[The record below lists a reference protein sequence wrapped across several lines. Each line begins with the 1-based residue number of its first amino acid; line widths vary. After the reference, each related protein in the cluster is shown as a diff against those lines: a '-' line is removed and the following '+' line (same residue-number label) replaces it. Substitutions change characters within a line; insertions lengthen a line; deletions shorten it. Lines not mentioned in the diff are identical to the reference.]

1 MAKRP
6 TIYIPTDP
14 LFDVQWHLRN
24 TGQVEGGIPGQDV
37 NVIRVWPDYAGT
49 GVKVAAMDDGFDQT
63 HPDWG
68 NNYLTEMAWDVV
80 QNTPGAQA
88 GPDDDHGTAV
98 GGLIVAAANNGMGG
112 VGVAWGAD
120 LIAYRGLG
128 DEDAGDST
136 LVEGYFRDAAT
147 RMLAAGAHISSNS
160 WGPMQTPF
168 DDQADQPGYVD
179 TARQLASDGR
189 DGLGIVTLFAA
200 GNDRSVNLNAN
211 YDPTDNMPYAIVVAA
226 SQADGLI
233 TSYSTP
239 GASVLV
245 TAPGS
250 DPSSMVTTDRQ
261 GVLGY
266 NTLPGTAG
274 NYTNVNGSFFDGTSA
289 ATPVAAGV
297 VALMLEANPN
307 LGYRDVQQI
316 LVHSARRAVFLD
328 ADGVQSTINQAV
340 NWNGGGL
347 MTGDDFGFGNID
359 AHAAVRLAE
368 SWQQRSTAANLSLI
382 DGEIQT
388 QTLLVNAGQSGEVT
402 ASFAELNRLEQITVS
417 IDMET
422 DRLQDVTMELV
433 SPGGTRSL
441 LIDRPPVLDDPDGI
455 PVELPTQLVYTL
467 NTVRSWGES
476 LAGEWTLRVTN
487 AATGTP
493 VTLNDWSIKAYASE
507 SADPLVQVFTD
518 EFATFAALDDSRL
531 SIDPSNGVD
540 LNVAATTTDSIL
552 DLSGGPSQMGGLALS
567 LVDPHAFQGLFA
579 GDGDDRLIGNALD
592 NQLMGGRGSNFI
604 DGGAG
609 SDTALYVGGRSFYSV
624 ELTDQ
629 GYEVVSNVLSGG
641 ATDNLVAIESFQFG
655 STTLLAKSALDQT
668 QTIASYYDAMFD
680 RGADGGGL
688 RYWVDDYFDQGS
700 SELQIAQGFANATE
714 DDVASLTIDEFVT
727 RLYEFGLERNPDE
740 AGFEYWTSQLETQQA
755 TRGSVLLNF
764 VISEEFID
772 NRLDLVS
779 VQVSQLGD
787 IWA

>member
-1 MAKRP
+1 MIKRP
-6 TIYIPTDP
+6 TIFIPSDP

-24 TGQVEGGIPGQDV
+24 TGQVEGAIPGQDV
-37 NVIRVWPDYAGT
+37 NVIRVWPDYAGK

-68 NNYLTEMAWDVV
+68 SNYLTDMSWDLV
-80 QNTPGAQA
+80 QNKSGAQA

-98 GGLIVAAANNGMGG
+98 GGLIVAAANNGIGG
-112 VGVAWGAD
+112 VGVAWDAD
-120 LIAYRGLG
+120 LIGYRGLG
-128 DEDAGDST
+128 EEDAQESA
-136 LVEGYFRDAAT
+136 LVQAYFRDAAT

-168 DDQADQPGYVD
+168 DDQADQPGYVA
-179 TARQLASDGR
+179 TTRQLASEGR
-189 DGLGIVTLFAA
+189 DGLGIVTLFSA
-200 GNDRSVNLNAN
+200 GNDRADNLNAN
-211 YDPTDNMPYAIVVAA
+211 YDPTDNLPYAIVVAA
-226 SQADGLI
+226 SKADGLI

-250 DPSSMVTTDRQ
+250 DPSSMVTNDRQ
-261 GVLGY
+261 GSLGY

-274 NYTNVNGSFFDGTSA
+274 NYTNINGSFFDGTSA
-289 ATPVAAGV
+289 AAPVAAGV

-316 LVHSARRAVFLD
+316 LVYSSRRAVFLE

-368 SWQQRSTAANLSLI
+368 SWQQRSTADNLSLI

-388 QTLLVNAGQSGEVT
+388 QTLLVNAGQTGEVT
-402 ASFAELNRLEQITVS
+402 ASFTQPNRLEQMTVS
-417 IDMET
+417 IDLET
-422 DRLQDVTMELV
+422 DRLQDVTMELI
-433 SPGGTRSL
+433 SPDGTRSL
-441 LIDRPPVLDDPDGI
+441 LIDLPPVLDDPDGN

-476 LAGEWTLRVTN
+476 LSGEWTLRVTN

-493 VTLNDWSIKAYASE
+493 VTLNDWSIKAYASD
-507 SADPLVQVFTD
+507 SADPRVQVFTD
-518 EFATFAALDDSRL
+518 EFAAFAALDESRL
-531 SIDPSNGVD
+531 SIASVDGVD
-540 LNVAATTTDSIL
+540 LNAAAVTTHSIL
-552 DLSGGPSQMGGLALS
+552 DLSGGSSQVGGLALS
-567 LVDPHAFQGLFA
+567 LVDPEAFQRLFA
-579 GDGDDRLIGNALD
+579 GDGDDLLIGNALD
-592 NQLMGGRGSNFI
+592 NQLMGGRGSNMI
-604 DGGAG
+604 NGGDG
-609 SDTALYVGGRSFYSV
+609 SDTALYIGVRSFYSV
-624 ELTDQ
+624 QLTDQ
-629 GYEVVSNVLSGG
+629 GYEIVSNVLSGG
-641 ATDNLVAIESFQFG
+641 GTDELVDIESFMFG
-655 STTLLAKSALDQT
+655 STSLLAKSALDQT
-668 QTIASYYDAMFD
+668 QTIASYYDAMFN
-680 RGADGGGL
+680 RGADGQGL
-688 RYWVDDYFDQGS
+688 RYWVDDYFDQGM

-714 DDVASLTIDEFVT
+714 DNVASLTIDEFVT

-740 AGFEYWTSQLETQQA
+740 AGFEYWTSQLETQQV

>member
-1 MAKRP
+1 
-6 TIYIPTDP
+6 
-14 LFDVQWHLRN
+14 
-24 TGQVEGGIPGQDV
+24 
-37 NVIRVWPDYAGT
+37 
-49 GVKVAAMDDGFDQT
+49 
-63 HPDWG
+63 
-68 NNYLTEMAWDVV
+68 
-80 QNTPGAQA
+80 
-88 GPDDDHGTAV
+88 
-98 GGLIVAAANNGMGG
+98 
-112 VGVAWGAD
+112 
-120 LIAYRGLG
+120 
-128 DEDAGDST
+128 
-136 LVEGYFRDAAT
+136 
-147 RMLAAGAHISSNS
+147 
-160 WGPMQTPF
+160 
-168 DDQADQPGYVD
+168 
-179 TARQLASDGR
+179 
-189 DGLGIVTLFAA
+189 
-200 GNDRSVNLNAN
+200 
-211 YDPTDNMPYAIVVAA
+211 
-226 SQADGLI
+226 
-233 TSYSTP
+233 
-239 GASVLV
+239 
-245 TAPGS
+245 
-250 DPSSMVTTDRQ
+250 
-261 GVLGY
+261 
-266 NTLPGTAG
+266 
-274 NYTNVNGSFFDGTSA
+274 
-289 ATPVAAGV
+289 
-297 VALMLEANPN
+297 
-307 LGYRDVQQI
+307 
-316 LVHSARRAVFLD
+316 
-328 ADGVQSTINQAV
+328 
-340 NWNGGGL
+340 
-347 MTGDDFGFGNID
+347 
-359 AHAAVRLAE
+359 
-368 SWQQRSTAANLSLI
+368 
-382 DGEIQT
+382 
-388 QTLLVNAGQSGEVT
+388 
-402 ASFAELNRLEQITVS
+402 
-417 IDMET
+417 
-422 DRLQDVTMELV
+422 MELV

-441 LIDRPPVLDDPDGI
+441 LIDLPPVLDDPDGI